1 MPGWISLLCRL
12 RARRGKQET
21 ELGIAGSGGGRLEWG
36 GEVGLPFV
44 FNKLEVVC
52 LFEKKM
58 LVRRFKKERKRIAY
72 VP

>member
-1 MPGWISLLCRL
+1 MG
-12 RARRGKQET
+12 RRSE
-21 ELGIAGSGGGRLEWG
+21 SV
-36 GEVGLPFV
+36 VGLPFV